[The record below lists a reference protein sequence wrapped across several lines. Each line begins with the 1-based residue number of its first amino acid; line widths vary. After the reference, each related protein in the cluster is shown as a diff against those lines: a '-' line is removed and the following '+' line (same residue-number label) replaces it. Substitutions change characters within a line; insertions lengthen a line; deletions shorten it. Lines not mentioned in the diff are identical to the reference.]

1 MLNSIIAGS
10 LKHRSAV
17 IVASAL
23 LLISG
28 VLIIPRLPVDIFPDL
43 TAPSVT
49 VLTETRGMAP
59 EEVELLVTS
68 PLESAL
74 NGASGVRRVRS
85 VSAAGISVIWV
96 EFEWGQD
103 VYRARQV
110 VAERI
115 QGIAMPAS
123 VDPPELGPVS
133 SIMGEITFIA
143 LTSSSPEVGPL
154 ELRRTAETA
163 LRRALLAIPGI
174 SQVTPI
180 GGDVREFHVEVD
192 RLRLAQ
198 VGVTLDQL
206 ATALN
211 EASRDPSAGFHVDQ
225 GQEYLVRGLGRADGA
240 EDLASA
246 VIEIRN
252 GMPITVGSVA
262 QVTAGPEPKRGTA
275 SYNTRPSVILSV
287 QKQPGSNTLE
297 LTREIDRT
305 LERLARTLPAG
316 VKLEK
321 ENFRQADF
329 IEIALHNVTAALRDG
344 AILVV
349 AILFLFLGNVR
360 TTFIMALAIP
370 LSLVAGIL
378 VFSAFGVSINTMTL
392 GGLTIAIGVLVDD
405 AIIDIE
411 NVLRRLRLEHLKPP
425 ELRQGPLEVVFGAS
439 SEVRGAIFYATLII
453 ALVFVPLFLLPG
465 MEGRLLRPLGLAYI
479 TALSAS
485 FLVSLTITPVLCY
498 LMLARSRVVESQEP
512 WLLRK
517 LKARY
522 AQDLERALAH
532 PRRVYAISLLLLAGA
547 LATLPFLGRS
557 FLPPFNEGSLTVS
570 VVSAPGITL
579 EESDAIGR
587 EVEKSLL
594 SFPEVV
600 STSRRTGRAEKDEHV
615 QGVNASEM
623 EVVLRAG
630 RPKERLL
637 GDMRRAVATI
647 PGAQVSFG
655 QPISHRIDHM
665 ISGSKS
671 NLAVKIFGPDLSV
684 LRGLAASAQRVIGQ
698 VPGIVDLS
706 NQEQTSVPQLLI
718 EFDRMAM
725 ARYGVRA
732 ASMARTVEALFQ
744 GAEVG
749 QVVEQGI
756 VSRVVVRF
764 PEALRRNRE
773 DIAALPVTTPSGRIV
788 PLSELAR
795 VRFDLGPSM
804 IRREDVQRV
813 AMLTA
818 NIAGADLA
826 GVVGEVARRVDSE
839 VTLPAGY
846 RIVYGGQFEEAA
858 SSVRNLAMISVLIF
872 IAMYGLLFFA
882 FRRHRHATIVLVN
895 LPLAV
900 IGGVFAIL
908 LGGGGLSIA
917 ALVGFITLFGIAT
930 RNGVL
935 LVSHYQ
941 NLMRVEGLPI
951 AEAVRRGSLERLAPV
966 LMTALAAGL
975 ALIPLVIAGSKPGNE
990 IQSPMGQV
998 ILGGLVTSTFLNM
1011 VLVPVLFLRHGERR
1025 TTASSPSGNG
1035 SAHRTEAR

>member
-10 LKHRSAV
+10 LKHRVLVLA
-17 IVASAL
+17 ASAIL
-23 LLISG
+23 LVTGLF
-28 VLIIPRLPVDIFPDL
+28 VIPGIPVDIFPDL

-49 VLTETRGMAP
+49 VITETRGMAP
-59 EEVELLVTS
+59 EEVELLVTF

-110 VAERI
+110 VAERA
-115 QGIAMPAS
+115 QGVTLPAT
-123 VDPPELGPVS
+123 VEAPELGPVS

-143 LTSSSPEVGPL
+143 LTSSSPEVGPM
-154 ELRRTAETA
+154 ELRHTAETTM
-163 LRRALLAIPGI
+163 RRALLAIPGI

-180 GGDVREFHVEVD
+180 GGDVREFHVQVNPQ
-192 RLRLAQ
+192 RLAQ
-198 VGVTLDQL
+198 VGVSLDQVAASL
-206 ATALN
+206 NDAT
-211 EASRDPSAGFHVDQ
+211 RDPAAGFHIDQ
-225 GQEYLVRGLGRADGA
+225 GQEYLVRGLGRARDT

-246 VIEIRN
+246 VIESRGGI
-252 GMPITVGSVA
+252 PITVGSIANVH
-262 QVTAGPEPKRGTA
+262 AGPEPKRGTA
-275 SYNTRPSVILSV
+275 SYRTQPAVILSV
-287 QKQPGSNTLE
+287 QKQPGANTLA
-297 LTREIDRT
+297 LTREIDEAV
-305 LERLARTLPAG
+305 ERLGRTLPAG
-316 VKLEK
+316 VKIEK

-329 IEIALHNVTAALRDG
+329 IEVAIHNVTAALRDG

-349 AILFLFLGNVR
+349 AILFLFLGSVR
-360 TTFIMALAIP
+360 TTLIMALAIP
-370 LSLVAGIL
+370 LSLVGGIL
-378 VFSAFGVSINTMTL
+378 ALSIFGVTINTMTL

-405 AIIDIE
+405 AIIGIE
-411 NVLRRLRLEHLKPP
+411 NVVRRLRLEHLKPQG
-425 ELRQGPLEVVFGAS
+425 ERRQPLDVVFRAT

-453 ALVFVPLFLLPG
+453 GLVFVPLFLLPG

-479 TALSAS
+479 TALAAS
-485 FLVSLTITPVLCY
+485 FLVSLTISPVLCCM
-498 LMLARSRVVESQEP
+498 MLARSRVVETAEP

-522 AQDLERALAH
+522 VRDLDRAIAH
-532 PRRVYAISLLLLAGA
+532 PRRVYAVTLLLLAGA
-547 LATLPFLGRS
+547 LGMLPFLGRG

-579 EESDAIGR
+579 DESDAIGR

-623 EVVLRAG
+623 EVVLRPG
-630 RPKERLL
+630 RPKDQLL
-637 GDMRRAVATI
+637 EEMRRAVVTI

-684 LRGLAASAQRVIGQ
+684 LRGLAASAQKVLAE
-698 VPGIVDLS
+698 VPGIVDLG
-706 NQEQTSVPQLLI
+706 NQEQASVPQLLI
-718 EFDRMAM
+718 EFDRPAM
-725 ARYGVRA
+725 ARHGVTA
-732 ASMARTVEALFQ
+732 ASLARTVEALFQ
-744 GAEVG
+744 GSDVG
-749 QVVEQGI
+749 QIAEGGI
-756 VSRVVVRF
+756 VSRVVVRY
-764 PEALRRNRE
+764 PEDLRRDRDQIE
-773 DIAALPVTTPSGRIV
+773 SLPVTTPGGRV
-788 PLSELAR
+788 LPLAEVAR
-795 VRFDLGPSM
+795 IRFDLGPSL
-804 IRREDVQRV
+804 IRRENVQRM

-818 NIAGADLA
+818 NVAGADLA
-826 GVVGEVARRVDSE
+826 GTVEEAARRLDAQVA
-839 VTLPAGY
+839 LPTGY

-858 SSVRNLAMISVLIF
+858 SSVRNLALASGLILV
-872 IAMYGLLFFA
+872 AMYGLLFVA
-882 FRRHRHATIVLVN
+882 FRRQRHATIVLVN

-908 LGGGGLSIA
+908 LGGSGLSIA
-917 ALVGFITLFGIAT
+917 AMVGFITLFGIAT

-941 NLMRVEGLPI
+941 HLMREEGLPI
-951 AEAVRRGSLERLAPV
+951 EEAVRRGSQERLAPV

-975 ALIPLVIAGSKPGNE
+975 ALIPLVLAGGKPGNE

-998 ILGGLVTSTFLNM
+998 IIGGLMTSTFLNM
-1011 VLVPVLFLRHGERR
+1011 VLVPVLFLRHGQRR
-1025 TTASSPSGNG
+1025 PKAGKLEP
-1035 SAHRTEAR
+1035 A